1 MKILD
6 GHKPVLVIH
15 SSYVYKVA
23 PDIALVNP
31 KPLPLAEVCG
41 RVPANFW

>member
-1 MKILD
+1 MKFLY
-6 GHKPVLVIH
+6 GHKSVLVIH

-23 PDIALVNP
+23 LDIELVNP
-31 KPLPLAEVCG
+31 KPLLLAEVWG